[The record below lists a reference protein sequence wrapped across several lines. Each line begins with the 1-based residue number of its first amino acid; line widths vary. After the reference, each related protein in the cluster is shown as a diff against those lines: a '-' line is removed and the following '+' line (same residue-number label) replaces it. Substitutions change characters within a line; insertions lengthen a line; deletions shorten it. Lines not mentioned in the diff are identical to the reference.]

1 MDLALN
7 ESEIMSYKNVSVVGA
22 GIAGIIAA
30 YFEARKGQN
39 VTLID
44 SDARAGGLLK
54 SDFVNGKYFDYGTH
68 ILSETGEKELDDLIF
83 SEFSPQNCFINN
95 KINVAN
101 YFNKRM
107 NEKSCYVNAATIDE
121 DLFNKGCMELL
132 RTEEFPKGDNL
143 EEFLLNKF
151 GKTFYDEVF
160 KPVVMKYIGTHPK
173 KLAVQSGW
181 FFDMS
186 RLLAFDDNITK
197 NLDNLDVYNSK
208 LAHHTRVEGS
218 LKYYPKEGG
227 AGHIIDSLMEKLDTE
242 GVDVKLDFKI
252 KEIKH
257 NHGKVFSLTSADEEI
272 AVDKLIW
279 TLPSS
284 FLSFFSQLG
293 KKTSPPIFRNTG
305 LFDFT
310 FENPLNSLATYI
322 NVYDLDMY
330 SGRVTLYQNLSDDEN
345 YSCTVEVLTDD
356 CIDLEGLMGKI
367 LFELI
372 EMGIVSKNNNCIF
385 KNFRPIK
392 YGFPIL
398 TKKFIKEQNELNKY
412 CQSYFQNIIFVGRA
426 TTDVFFMKDV
436 LIDAFMKLKYKDF

>member
-1 MDLALN
+1 
-7 ESEIMSYKNVSVVGA
+7 MSNKNVSVVGA

-30 YFEARKGQN
+30 YFEVKKGNN
-39 VTLID
+39 VTLIE
-44 SDARAGGLLK
+44 SDASAGGLLK
-54 SDFVNGKYFDYGTH
+54 SDFSNGKYFDYGTH
-68 ILSETGEKELDDLIF
+68 ILSKTGEKELDDLIF
-83 SEFSPQNCFINN
+83 SDFNPQNCFINN

-107 NEKSCYVNAATIDE
+107 GDKSCYVDAATIDE

-151 GKTFYDEVF
+151 GKTFYHEIF

-197 NLDNLDVYNSK
+197 NLDKLDVYNSK
-208 LAHHTRVEGS
+208 LAHHTRVEGF

-227 AGHIIDSLMEKLDTE
+227 VGHIIDSLMKKLDTE

-257 NHGKVFSLTSADEEI
+257 NHGKVFSLTSANEEI
-272 AVDKLIW
+272 VVDKLIW
-279 TLPSS
+279 TLPCS
-284 FLSFFSQLG
+284 FLSYFLELG
-293 KKTSPPIFRNTG
+293 KKTSPPIFRKTG

-330 SGRVTLYQNLSDDEN
+330 SGRITLYQNLSDVEN

-356 CIDLEGLMGKI
+356 RTDLENLIGKI
-367 LFELI
+367 LFELT
-372 EMGIVSKNNNCIF
+372 EMGIVSDNNNCIYKKF
-385 KNFRPIK
+385 RFIKN
-392 YGFPIL
+392 GFPIL
-398 TKKFIKEQNELNKY
+398 TEKFLKDQNELNRY
-412 CQSYFQNIIFVGRA
+412 CQSYFQNVIFVGRA
-426 TTDVFFMKDV
+426 TTDVFFTKDV
-436 LIDAFMKLKYKDF
+436 LIDTFRKLKNKYF

>member
-1 MDLALN
+1 
-7 ESEIMSYKNVSVVGA
+7 MSNKNVSVVGA

-30 YFEARKGQN
+30 YFEVKKGHN
-39 VTLID
+39 VTLIEA
-44 SDARAGGLLK
+44 DARAGGLLK
-54 SDFVNGKYFDYGTH
+54 SDLSNGKYFDYGTH

-83 SEFSPQNCFINN
+83 SDFSPQDCFINN

-101 YFNKRM
+101 YHNKRM
-107 NEKSCYVNAATIDE
+107 NDKSCYVDAATIGE

-132 RTEEFPKGDNL
+132 KTEEFPKGDNL

-151 GKTFYDEVF
+151 GKTFYNEIF
-160 KPVVMKYIGTHPK
+160 KPVVMKYTGTHPK
-173 KLAVQSGW
+173 ELAVQSGW

-186 RLLAFDDNITK
+186 RMLAFDDNTTK
-197 NLDNLDVYNSK
+197 NLGKLAVYNSK
-208 LAHHTRVEGS
+208 LAHHTRVEGA

-227 AGHIIDSLMEKLDTE
+227 VGDIIVSLMEKLNAE
-242 GVDVKLDFKI
+242 GVDVKLNFKT

-257 NHGKVFSLTSADEEI
+257 NHGKVFSLVGADEEI
-272 AVDKLIW
+272 IVDKLIW

-284 FLSFFSQLG
+284 FLSFLSNLA
-293 KKTSPPIFRNTG
+293 KKTSPPLFRKTG

-330 SGRVTLYQNLSDDEN
+330 SGRITLYQNLSDVEN

-356 CIDLEGLMGKI
+356 DIDLEGLTEKL
-367 LFELI
+367 LFELM
-372 EMGIVSKNNNCIF
+372 EMDIVSKKNNCIF
-385 KNFRPIK
+385 KQFRPIK
-392 YGFPIL
+392 NGFPIL
-398 TKKFIKEQNELNKY
+398 TKKFLEEQSELNSY
-412 CQSYFQNIIFVGRA
+412 CQSYFQNVSFVGRA

-436 LIDAFMKLKYKDF
+436 LIDTFKKLKNNDF

>member
-1 MDLALN
+1 MDLELIG
-7 ESEIMSYKNVSVVGA
+7 SEIMSNKNVSVVGA

-30 YFEARKGQN
+30 YFEVKKGHN

-44 SDARAGGLLK
+44 SDERAGGLLK
-54 SDFVNGKYFDYGTH
+54 SDFINGKYFDYGTH
-68 ILSETGEKELDDLIF
+68 ILAETGEKELDDLIF
-83 SEFSPQNCFINN
+83 SDLNHQNCFINN

-107 NEKSCYVNAATIDE
+107 NDKSCYVNAATIDE

-132 RTEEFPKGDNL
+132 KTEEFPKGDNL

-151 GKTFYDEVF
+151 GKTFYNEIF
-160 KPVVMKYIGTHPK
+160 MPVVLKYIGTHPK

-186 RLLAFDDNITK
+186 RLLAFNDNITK
-197 NLDNLDVYNSK
+197 NLDKLDVYNSK
-208 LAHHTRVEGS
+208 LAHHTRVNGV

-227 AGHIIDSLMEKLDTE
+227 VGHIINSLMEKLDTE

-257 NHGKVFSLTSADEEI
+257 SHGKVSSLTSADEEI
-272 AVDKLIW
+272 VVDKLIW

-284 FLSFFSQLG
+284 LLSFFTKLA
-293 KKTSPPIFRNTG
+293 KKTSPPTFRKTG

-330 SGRVTLYQNLSDDEN
+330 SGRITLYQNLSDLKN

-356 CIDLEGLMGKI
+356 NTYLEGLIEKI
-367 LFELI
+367 LLELV
-372 EMGIVSKNNNCIF
+372 EMGVVSKNNNCIF
-385 KNFRPIK
+385 KKYRSIK
-392 YGFPIL
+392 NGFPIL
-398 TKKFIKEQNELNKY
+398 TEKFVKAQNELNRY

-426 TTDVFFMKDV
+426 TTDIFFTTDV
-436 LIDAFMKLKYKDF
+436 LIDTFRKLKDKDF